1 MRQVLLR
8 IPDELHARL
17 MRQAEVEG
25 RSMNTLAK
33 ELLDTALPD
42 PDNETPRER
51 VRRIAKEMGSLR
63 EYPSSGPALSPA
75 ERAAIIEQFRGVGAF
90 IDDFLAERR

>member
-17 MRQAEVEG
+17 MHQAEVEG

-42 PDNETPRER
+42 PDDETPRER

-63 EYPSSGPALSPA
+63 EYHSSGPGRVRGDRSP
-75 ERAAIIEQFRGVGAF
+75 
-90 IDDFLAERR
+90 